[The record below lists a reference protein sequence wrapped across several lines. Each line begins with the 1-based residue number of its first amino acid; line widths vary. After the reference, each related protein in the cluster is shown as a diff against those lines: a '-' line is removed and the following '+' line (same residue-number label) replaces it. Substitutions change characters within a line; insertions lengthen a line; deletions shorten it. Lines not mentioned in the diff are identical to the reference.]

1 MGLTQDRIVIQSGQV
16 SLVPS
21 GSIATGSV
29 AANSVAQVYAIS
41 MSGASATSSHLAP
54 AGQTGSFFSITQP
67 DNFTLKVFFQTSDNA
82 SIENTGSS
90 GFPQSSFIST
100 TGSAVP
106 VIFTHISSSEEVV
119 IQEDSENPV
128 PTVIVPAGPG
138 FISGSDLL
146 TATYNALNNTALLNT
161 RFSFSASYSPD
172 VLFITNQIT
181 GAPPANDI
189 IIDVSGSSFTN
200 VITTSG
206 SGALRGIQ
214 TEGNAIF
221 ESGSLF
227 IQLDPLDRTSAII
240 TGSGDNSL
248 YFSGSGDIGL
258 NTDDPQSSFDAIVT
272 TAQFQKPGARKGLK
286 INQDGNIESFDKDP
300 DTASTGSEFL
310 LRFSRGTA
318 VTKASLESVGLGPF
332 ADDAAAL
339 AFFNAQKPSFQNSI
353 LEKIEAVGFIDPPQV
368 GDTLGSIRWVA
379 ESGSLS
385 GYDDR
390 TTGETAVIKAVVSDG
405 ASDGISADLIFS
417 VAGKSGAAEQKL
429 LLDAN
434 NNHHLVGKLN
444 VTGSINL
451 TANQTINL
459 ANGEIRHATENNTRI
474 DINTNDIQIG
484 AQHDS
489 AILKVQQAALTINP
503 NNNNFQDFFVR
514 GDTDDN
520 LIATDAGNNRVG
532 IGTDSPGEKLEVV
545 GNISAS
551 GNIIGTVD
559 GGTF

>member
-1 MGLTQDRIVIQSGQV
+1 MGLTQDRIVIQNGQV
-16 SLVPS
+16 GLVPS

-100 TGSAVP
+100 SGSAVP

-119 IQEDSENPV
+119 IQEDSEEPV
-128 PTVIVPAGPG
+128 STVIVPAGPG

-146 TATYNALNNTALLNT
+146 TATYNALNTTVLLNT

-172 VLFITNQIT
+172 VLFITNEIT

-214 TEGNAIF
+214 TEGNAVF

-258 NTDDPQSSFDAIVT
+258 NTDDPQSSFDAIVS
-272 TAQFQKPGARKGLK
+272 TAQFQRPGARKGLK

-318 VTKASLESVGLGPF
+318 VTKASLEAIGLGPF

-339 AFFNAQKPSFQNSI
+339 AFFNGLRSAEQNSI
-353 LEKIEAVGFIDPPQV
+353 LEKIEIVGFIDPPQT

-379 ESGSLS
+379 ESGSIS
-385 GYDDR
+385 SYDKR

-405 ASDGISADLIFS
+405 DASGIQADMIFS
-417 VAGKSGAAEQKL
+417 VAGKTGGAQQVM
-429 LLDAN
+429 LLDATG
-434 NNHHLVGKLN
+434 NHEI
-444 VTGSINL
+444 TGSL
-451 TANQTINL
+451 S
-459 ANGEIRHATENNTRI
+459 AT
-474 DINTNDIQIG
+474 
-484 AQHDS
+484 
-489 AILKVQQAALTINP
+489 
-503 NNNNFQDFFVR
+503 
-514 GDTDDN
+514 
-520 LIATDAGNNRVG
+520 
-532 IGTDSPGEKLEVV
+532 
-545 GNISAS
+545 GNISSNNFILGNNLILSNNSKIMNTNENGTYIQSVNDDYWRVNANNRHVVNFTSTNITMNPENAS
-551 GNIIGTVD
+551 GLDFTVKSNNYNAIVVDSSDDSLSFNVPVTASGDISSSGELIGLVD
-559 GGTF
+559 GGNF